1 MTSEELAVRVQ
12 QGDKRAET
20 ELWECCG
27 KLAFYIARR
36 MIRAN
41 SGLSDRLE
49 RCGAVEDDT
58 RQECFLAVLEAAQDY
73 QPGKGYRFSSYL
85 NYHVMN
91 RLNILAGFRTSRR
104 DALNEAGSL
113 DIPLSGESDTTAL
126 ELIPDQNAAASYEA
140 VEDGIY
146 REQLRTALEKALD
159 TIPPANAVAVRQRY
173 FEGKALNEIAGKEKS
188 REHARNNVMRGL
200 RMLSRGKAY
209 TLLSGFRQ
217 DIIDQYGYGRG
228 RAHKDPTAFTV
239 ERLDSELR
247 RLKGEGPG
255 GG

>member
-1 MTSEELAVRVQ
+1 MTSGELAVRVQ
-12 QGDKRAET
+12 QGDRGAAG
-20 ELWECCG
+20 ELWEGCG

-49 RCGAVEDDT
+49 RCGAVEDDI

-73 QPGKGYRFSSYL
+73 QPGKGYRFNSYL
-85 NYHVMN
+85 NYHVMK
-91 RLNILAGFRTSRR
+91 RLNVLSGVRTSRR
-104 DALNEAGSL
+104 DALNEAESL
-113 DIPLSGESDTTAL
+113 DVPLNEGSDTTAL
-126 ELIPDQNAAASYEA
+126 ELLPDQNAAGSYEA
-140 VEDGIY
+140 VEDRIY

-159 TIPPANAVAVRQRY
+159 TIPPGNAYAVRKRY
-173 FEGKALNEIAGKEKS
+173 FEGKTLNEIAGKS
-188 REHARNNVMRGL
+188 REDVQNRVRRGL
-200 RMLSRGKAY
+200 MLLSRGKAY

-228 RAHKDPTAFTV
+228 RVRKDPTAFTV
-239 ERLDSELR
+239 ERLDAGMR
-247 RLKGEGPG
+247 RLIGEGPG